1 MMEIYLM
8 QHGSAYSKDVDPDRQ
23 LSPVGREQIIKSA
36 QAVRRMGLG
45 FDVVLSS
52 PKARAR
58 QTAGII
64 CELIGY
70 SEDEIAVTEL
80 LKATTGPA
88 ETIEFLKSHKKKGAL
103 LVVGHLPNLAKV
115 AGELLSPG
123 NPPNIKFQNGG
134 LTRIDVWE
142 ENQPE
147 ALLRWHLTPL
157 QMQILAGA

>member
-1 MMEIYLM
+1 MELYLM
-8 QHGSAYSKDVDPDRQ
+8 QHGSAFSKDVDPDRP

-36 QAVRRMGLG
+36 QAVRRMGLS
-45 FDVVLSS
+45 FDLVAAST
-52 PKARAR
+52 KTRAR

-70 SEDEIAVTEL
+70 PEDDILVTEMV
-80 LKATTGPA
+80 KAGTGPSD
-88 ETIEFLKSHKKKGAL
+88 TIEFLRSHKDKGAL
-103 LVVGHLPNLAKV
+103 LVTGHLPNLPKV

-123 NPPNIKFQNGG
+123 HAPDIKFENGG

-142 ENQPE
+142 EKDKEPV
-147 ALLRWHLTPL
+147 LRFHLTPL